1 MTNFFSYLM
10 MLGSL
15 LMALWSL
22 RQIWYGYSQHF
33 LLFICSVIKIVLEAD
48 YIVHSFNSVI
58 RNIAWNFIDMGY
70 MLILYSYA
78 KYGILSKA
86 SMMHKSKVFMP
97 FLRRPDLTA
106 KLPPTT
112 VDELR
117 QAIRKAKL
125 KLQTNAKPLDGR

>member
-1 MTNFFSYLM
+1 
-10 MLGSL
+10 
-15 LMALWSL
+15 MALWSL

-48 YIVHSFNSVI
+48 YIVHSVNSVI

-97 FLRRPDLTA
+97 FLRRPDLTP
-106 KLPPTT
+106 KQPIT
-112 VDELR
+112 VNELLEVV
-117 QAIRKAKL
+117 QKARER
-125 KLQTNAKPLDGR
+125 LQKNAKYKDGR